1 MTRQPTLFWTIVR
14 NDLRLWWRGPAG
26 RKASWAT
33 GIIGWL
39 LFFVLAH
46 LMAWGALAPYA
57 HTGRGGPMLV
67 CLLTASMLAM
77 TALHRSLEVLYNR
90 ADLSLLL
97 SSPVPAS
104 TVLLTRLVDI
114 TMTTLLGTTMLVLPV
129 TDVAIAL
136 FGWQWI
142 WAFPTWFAASLIF
155 VPLGVLTTIVAVER
169 IGARRARTALQLA
182 GMAFGLA
189 AVVVTQVP
197 NWQRASAPRGTSSP
211 PPADPFAWL
220 DVPPLQQLVAAA
232 SGAWQWLLPLVTLAA
247 GLFALA
253 RHSLA
258 TRFVGSAQGAAA
270 DTGGERQ
277 RPADAGAAWRG
288 AFRRS
293 SGRTL
298 VRTQFLLLRRDP
310 LLVMR
315 CAMQVV
321 SFAPMFVGAF
331 LFRAAVGIGGVA
343 MTAAAVIPL
352 HLAALRNANDDG
364 HDFESASPITQ
375 RGRARV
381 RSIAFALPLA
391 VLALAAAAFVAANG
405 DALLGALI
413 GVAGITN
420 AFAGSWLGTC
430 TVPVLTAEERAR
442 GRPTRL
448 MLQLLF
454 AFLFAGLG
462 TGGLG
467 AVAAGR
473 TLIGAI
479 LFTTALLVAAATF
492 LLEPRAFARE
502 R

>member
-1 MTRQPTLFWTIVR
+1 MTGQRTLFWTIVR

-26 RKASWAT
+26 RKSTWAT
-33 GIIGWL
+33 GTVGWL
-39 LFFVLAH
+39 VFLALAH
-46 LMAWGALAPYA
+46 LMAWGMLAPYGNA
-57 HTGRGGPMLV
+57 GRGGPMLV
-67 CLLTASMLAM
+67 CLLAASMLAM

-114 TMTTLLGTTMLVLPV
+114 TTTTALGTVMLVLPV

-142 WAFPTWFAASLIF
+142 WAFPTWLAAILIA
-155 VPLGVLTTIVAVER
+155 VPFGVLTTVVAVER
-169 IGARRARTALQLA
+169 IGARRARTAIQLG
-182 GMAFGLA
+182 GMAFGLV
-189 AVVVTQVP
+189 AVLMTQLP
-197 NWQRASAPRGTSSP
+197 NWWRASALRGV

-220 DVPPLQQLVAAA
+220 DVPPLRQVVAAA

-253 RHSLA
+253 HHSLA
-258 TRFVGSAQGAAA
+258 ARFVGSAQGAAA
-270 DTGGERQ
+270 DTGGER
-277 RPADAGAAWRG
+277 RRTADTGAAWRG

-293 SGRTL
+293 PGRTL

-310 LLVMR
+310 LLLMR
-315 CAMQVV
+315 CAMQIV
-321 SFAPMFVGAF
+321 SFVPMFFGVF
-331 LFRAAVGIGGVA
+331 LFRAAIGVGGVA

-352 HLAALRNANDDG
+352 HLAALRNSNDDG
-364 HDFESASPITQ
+364 HDFESASPITH

-381 RSIAFALPLA
+381 RAIAFALPLA
-391 VLALAAAAFVAANG
+391 ALALAAATFVATNASV
-405 DALLGALI
+405 ALGAMTAL
-413 GVAGITN
+413 AGIVN
-420 AFAGSWLGTC
+420 AFAGGWLGTC

-442 GRPTRL
+442 GRPPRL
-448 MLQLLF
+448 ALQMLF

-467 AVAAGR
+467 AVAAGK
-473 TLIGAI
+473 TAIGTI
-479 LFTTALLVAAATF
+479 LFATALLFAGATS
-492 LLEPRAFARE
+492 LLAPRAFLRE